1 MALIKTLAHCQLPN
15 DAGFNLLQ
23 ILNQKFSIRSLRRRV
38 YKSFPQKLQ
47 FLEIIFKKRILSI
60 WFLNRL
66 LQTTTISDE
75 RMNLT
80 IWDKLTLKLEIFFSE
95 RISAFLHL
103 SSFKSFARNL
113 ISRTNHYLFR
123 REATCKLLF
132 SRK

>member
-80 IWDKLTLKLEIFFSE
+80 I
-95 RISAFLHL
+95 
-103 SSFKSFARNL
+103 
-113 ISRTNHYLFR
+113 
-123 REATCKLLF
+123 
-132 SRK
+132 